1 MSTERLHLNVPPVR
15 LLLSLWAAIRSAFRG
30 APVVAVAIL
39 LLILFLGVAGPWVV
53 PHDPTQGNLRLSLM
67 PPVWEEGGTW
77 SYMLGTD
84 QQGRDILSRLISGS
98 RVSLMVGF
106 AAVGIAGGIGL
117 VLALV
122 AGYYGGWV
130 DAVVGRLVDAMLA
143 LPFLLLALVL
153 ATVLEPGVRT
163 VILVLGFAGWAGYAR
178 VLRGE
183 VLRIRSLDYLALA
196 QVGGCSTARILFR
209 YITPNL
215 MNTFIVLA
223 SLQLGLTILSEATLS
238 FLGIGVQPPNAAWG
252 LMLAEGR
259 QYITYA
265 PWLVLLP
272 GIAIML
278 TVLSMN
284 MMGDWLR
291 VRLDPKTRQA
301 G

>member
-1 MSTERLHLNVPPVR
+1 MSAARLHLNPPPAR
-15 LLLSLWAAIRSAFRG
+15 LPLSLWSGIRSAFRG

-39 LLILFLGVAGPWVV
+39 LLVVFLGVAGPWVV
-53 PHDPTQGNLRLSLM
+53 PHDPTQGNLRLSLI

-117 VLALV
+117 VLALIG
-122 AGYYGGWV
+122 GYYGGWV

-183 VLRIRSLDYLALA
+183 VLRIRSLDYIALA

-215 MNTFIVLA
+215 MNTFVVLA

-265 PWLVLLP
+265 PWLVVLP